1 MPNGC
6 AIDINPL
13 YNPYVT
19 KASTTPV
26 NGAKYAD
33 RTLENKYKIDKNSDI
48 YKIFIK
54 HRLVL
59 GWKLVFF
66 KRLPTF

>member
-1 MPNGC
+1 MLSGC

-19 KASTTPV
+19 KASTTPA

-33 RTLENKYKIDKNSDI
+33 RNIDNKYKIEKNDAI

-54 HRLVL
+54 YRLVL
-59 GWKLVFF
+59 GRKLVFF